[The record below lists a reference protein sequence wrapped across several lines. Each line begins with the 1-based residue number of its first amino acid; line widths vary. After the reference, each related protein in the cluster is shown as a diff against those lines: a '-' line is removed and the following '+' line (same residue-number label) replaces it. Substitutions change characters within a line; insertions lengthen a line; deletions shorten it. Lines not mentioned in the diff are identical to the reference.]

1 MAHRLQNPE
10 AMARLAALFLSV
22 TAFLVG
28 APTRA
33 DNFSTLPI
41 VQRADELL
49 TPYAP
54 TPVLERADT
63 VLFRAMPSLFQHG
76 KMEER
81 SFPMFSMA
89 HHQVTLGEYNVRVTP
104 KMDIR
109 GGMGLAEIVDA
120 PASFNLPR
128 TGAALGGGINYQLA
142 QVKGFRVA
150 LDFSAL
156 HVRYGAVGM
165 TDETMLIAISTR

>member
-1 MAHRLQNPE
+1 VAHRLQKDE
-10 AMARLAALFLSV
+10 AMPRPAALFLSL
-22 TAFLVG
+22 TALLVG
-28 APTRA
+28 APTHA

-54 TPVLERADT
+54 VPVLERADT
-63 VLFRAMPSLFQHG
+63 VLYRAMPSLFSHG
-76 KMEER
+76 HMEER
-81 SFPMFSMA
+81 SIPMFSMA
-89 HHQVTLGEYNVRVTP
+89 HHQVTLGEYNVHVTP

-109 GGMGLAEIVDA
+109 GGIGLAEIVDA
-120 PASFNLPR
+120 PAALDLPR
-128 TGAALGGGINYQLA
+128 TGAAVGCGVNYRLA

-150 LDFSAL
+150 LDFSAM

-165 TDETMLIAISTR
+165 TDETTLLMLSTR